1 MTNKRVFLAGLTAG
15 AIGGLLVG
23 RQQATRPRRMPH
35 LDISQ
40 RMLAETR
47 NVVQAALLAARVQTR
62 YDELYARRPRF
73 HLPALRQH
81 LETSILP
88 GLALY
93 QVLQEENDDRE
104 AVLAETDRI
113 FTAWVEHSDKRKPIQ
128 ILGYLPDPLA
138 ILRIA
143 NRLVLKTSFPPE
155 GWRIEWVE
163 DSDRCI
169 AYDISECFY
178 LNVLTAYGAPE
189 LTAHYCKGD
198 DLLYG
203 NIPGISWGRTKTL
216 GRGDDRCNFRFCR
229 TNASETWGEQI

>member
-1 MTNKRVFLAGLTAG
+1 MTNKRVFLAGLTAS

-23 RQQATRPRRMPH
+23 RLAARPRRMPH

-40 RMLAETR
+40 QVLAETR
-47 NVVQAALLAARVQTR
+47 SNVQAALLAAQVQTR
-62 YDELYARRPRF
+62 YDELYVRRPHF

-81 LETSILP
+81 LEASILP

-93 QVLQEENDDRE
+93 QTLRGENDDRE
-104 AVLAETDRI
+104 AVLAEMDRI
-113 FTAWVEHSDKRKPIQ
+113 FTAWVEHSDQRKLMR
-128 ILGYLPDPLA
+128 ILGYLPDPFA

-143 NRLVLKTSFPPE
+143 NRLVLNTSFPPE

-189 LTAHYCKGD
+189 LTAHCCRGD

-203 NIPGISWGRTKTL
+203 NIPSVSWGRTKTL

-229 TNASETWGEQI
+229 TNVSGT